1 MVAAANRVESLGVA
15 GECIPS
21 GVIMHAMRNG
31 LRVVAVSGFASNVG
45 KTTVACRLL
54 ERLPGWE
61 AIKVTKGHYRSC
73 GKDPHACC
81 VSHLLSDAPLVLSGR
96 ERTYAPGKDTG
107 RYWDAGASNVH
118 WVVATKDRVADG
130 VREALGRVADAAP
143 GVVVEGTGFLV
154 SVPVDYAVM
163 VAGPEFAEIKASAA
177 AVFRSAC
184 SLFLSRVEPDD
195 EAAVERVRSL
205 LRGRRVDV
213 PLPPVLYE
221 RDLPRLAAEAAG
233 AVVL

>member
-1 MVAAANRVESLGVA
+1 
-15 GECIPS
+15 
-21 GVIMHAMRNG
+21 MRNG
-31 LRVVAVSGFASNVG
+31 LRVVAVSGFSSNVG

-96 ERTYAPGKDTG
+96 ERTYTPGKDTG

-118 WVVATKDRVADG
+118 WVVATKERVGDG
-130 VREALGRVADAAP
+130 VREALSRVADGVP
-143 GVVVEGTGFLV
+143 GVVVEGTGFLT

-163 VAGPEFAEIKASAA
+163 VAGPELREIKASAA
-177 AVFRSAC
+177 AVFPSARA
-184 SLFLSRVEPDD
+184 LFLSGHAPDD
-195 EAAVERVRSL
+195 GSALARVRSL
-205 LRGRRVDV
+205 LLGRRVDAE
-213 PLPPVLYE
+213 LPPVLYE
-221 RDLPRLAAEAAG
+221 RDLPRLAAEVAA
-233 AVVL
+233 L